1 MLTKSEYEKIK
12 QGDKDFA
19 KGLLAGIQE
28 SKDPTVKYKDSRPVT
43 DMKNMLETS
52 CEIFAENTAFMVKDK
67 KGGEYREIKYKQLL
81 QDVNGLGTALIEAG
95 FKDKRVAVIGENSYK
110 WAVSYLAVTGGVG
123 VVVPLDKSLQLSEL
137 EHLVDV
143 ADVRCVICD
152 KKYVAGFEGIMKS
165 NNTQLECI
173 INMNGETSQDGLMS
187 WDEML
192 QAGKNLVIKDNR
204 QFLDAQVIAEDMVA
218 LLFTSGTTGA
228 SKGVMLSHRNIIA
241 NLMCA
246 PTILLVKPDDV
257 FFSFLPIHHSY
268 ECTCGFLMPIY
279 KGAAIAYCEGLK
291 YIVKNL
297 SEARPTFFLGVPA
310 LFENLYKKIWASA
323 TKSGK
328 DGTLRK
334 AIKINRITKK
344 IGLDLGGIFF
354 KDIRAL
360 FGGRM
365 RMIICGGAAI
375 NPTIL
380 DGIADFGITALQ
392 GYGLTEC
399 SPMGALNPDTAPK
412 SSSLGKAF
420 PTYEARIDN
429 PDENGMGEICL
440 KGPNIMMGY
449 YQRPDL
455 TAEVLRDGW
464 FYTGDLGYMDKDGYI
479 YMSGRKKNVI
489 IAKNG
494 KNIYP
499 EELEY
504 YLSNSPIIKESMIWG
519 RKTSNKEDTIV
530 VASIRIDDEAITE
543 LLGENPDEKDVM
555 KALWREVDRVNED
568 LPFFKKIK
576 DIVLR
581 KEDFEKNTSLK
592 IKRFVEENKN

>member
-12 QGDKDFA
+12 QGDQEFA
-19 KGLLAGIQE
+19 MGLLSAIQE
-28 SKDPTVKYKDSRPVT
+28 SKDPTVKYKDSRPIT
-43 DMKNMLETS
+43 DLKNMLETS
-52 CEIFAENTAFMVKDK
+52 CELFAENTAFMVKDK
-67 KGGEYREIKYKQLL
+67 KGGDYRNIKYKQLL
-81 QDVNGLGTALIEAG
+81 EDVNGLGTALIEAG
-95 FKDKRVAVIGENSYK
+95 FKDAKIGVIGENSYR
-110 WAVSYLAVTGGVG
+110 WAVSYLAVTCGVG
-123 VVVPLDKSLQLSEL
+123 VVVPLDKALQLSEL
-137 EHLVDV
+137 EHLIEV
-143 ADVRCVICD
+143 AEVKCVICD
-152 KKYVAGFEGIMKS
+152 KKFVDDFTSIMKNAS
-165 NNTQLECI
+165 SPLECVI
-173 INMNGETSQDGLMS
+173 DMHGEESKDGIMS

-192 QAGKNLVIKDNR
+192 QAGKNLVIKGNR
-204 QFLDAQVIAEDMVA
+204 RFLDAQIIAEEMTA

-228 SKGVMLSHRNIIA
+228 SKGVMLSHRNITA

-268 ECTCGFLMPIY
+268 ECTCGFLMPLY
-279 KGAAIAYCEGLK
+279 KGSAIAYCEGLK

-297 SEARPTFFLGVPA
+297 SEAKPTFFLGVPA
-310 LFENLYKKIWASA
+310 LFENLYKKIWAGA
-323 TKSGK
+323 AKSGK
-328 DGTLRK
+328 DKVLKK
-334 AIKINRITKK
+334 AIKINRVTKK
-344 IGLDLGGIFF
+344 VGIDLGGIFF

-375 NPTIL
+375 NPAIL
-380 DGIADFGITALQ
+380 DGIRDFGIPALQ

-399 SPMGALNPDTAPK
+399 SPMGALNPDTAAK
-412 SSSLGKAF
+412 SSALGKPF
-420 PTYEARIDN
+420 PTSEARIDN
-429 PDENGMGEICL
+429 PDENGRGEICL
-440 KGPNIMMGY
+440 KGPNIMLGY

-455 TAEVLRDGW
+455 TAEVIKDGW
-464 FYTGDLGYMDKDGYI
+464 FYTGDLGYMDEDGYL

-519 RKTSNKEDTIV
+519 RETANKQDMVV
-530 VASIRIDDEAITE
+530 VATIRVDDEAIAE
-543 LLGENPDEKDVM
+543 QLGENATEKDIM
-555 KALWREVDRVNED
+555 EALWREVDLVNKN

-576 DIVLR
+576 DVVL
-581 KEDFEKNTSLK
+581 KQEDFEKNTSMK
-592 IKRFVEENKN
+592 IKRFMEENKK